1 MSLDQDTTLPL
12 DHLVSTMEAR
22 LDAWRVLNAA
32 CRAWAATGDETAKQ
46 AVEHQLRCLRS
57 LEEFYAFPGRQ
68 LMGNLAELAAEG
80 EAAGAARLSARLS
93 TALLSKSY
101 HSNPGEWDGDE
112 SSLDNADRL
121 PPALDGNG
129 GDVHRPYFE
138 VLVVTP
144 TPQAKWAEVS
154 REMRRLRR
162 RQDPFVYELVIV
174 GSFEDAALGA
184 VLNPAIQ
191 AVVAYDGFPFAS
203 QHDVPLLHRFL
214 QAHVPPGAADLTGE
228 AMTPALVR
236 MLKNLRPELDLY
248 LLSDRKVEEMA
259 ANPELACVR
268 RVFYEVEEPLEIHLS
283 ILKGINE
290 RYEAPYFDNLK
301 KYSQRPM
308 GTFHALPVA
317 RGKSIFKSNWIRD
330 MGEFYGL
337 NLFLAESSAT
347 TGGLDSLLEPT
358 GHIKTAQE
366 KAARAF
372 GADRAFFVT
381 NGTSTSNKIV
391 EQALLRPG
399 DIVLVD
405 RNCHKSHHY
414 GMVLAGARPV
424 YLEAYPMMEYSMY
437 GGVPLRTIK
446 KALLDLKAEGKLDR
460 VRMLLLTNCTFD
472 GHVYN
477 VRRVMEECLAIKPDL
492 IFLWDEAWF
501 GFARF
506 SPFFRQRT
514 AMGAAALIKRAI
526 AGSDY
531 RSALEAQRREV
542 GADPDPADA
551 RLLDRRLV
559 PDPDKVRVRVYQT
572 NSTHKS
578 MSALRQGSMI
588 LVCDQDFHHIEEAF
602 HEAIFTHTSTSPNL
616 QIIASLDV
624 ARRQM
629 ELEGY
634 EMVMKATQLALIIR
648 REVNRHPVVSKYF
661 RVLDLGEMVPAELRQ
676 TGLES
681 LTSTDW
687 TKAIE
692 SVWNDEFVLDP
703 TRLTLV
709 CGSAGFDGTAFKG
722 LLAEKYDIQI
732 NKTSRNSILLQT
744 NINNTRS
751 DVAHLMKVLVDIATG
766 IEEGLAA
773 GGEEAVAAFQGRVA
787 ALMKDV
793 PDMPNFSRFHDHF
806 REDPHSTTSEGDMR
820 SAFYLAYDEGSC
832 EHVKLNSREIDRRL
846 KNGPE
851 LVSANFVIPYPP
863 GFPIM
868 VPGQVITAETI
879 EFMRKLDVKE
889 IHGYQASLGL
899 KLLNPKALVAQPVMR
914 IEVA

>member
-1 MSLDQDTTLPL
+1 MTADAQNALPL
-12 DHLVSTMEAR
+12 DHLVSTMEGR
-22 LDAWRVLNAA
+22 LDAWRELNAA
-32 CRAWAATGDETAKQ
+32 TRAWAAGADARTRQ
-46 AVEHQLRCLRS
+46 AVDRHLGRLRS
-57 LEEFYAFPGRQ
+57 LEGFYAFPGRP
-68 LMGNLAELAAEG
+68 LMDRLADLVTEG
-80 EAAGAARLSARLS
+80 DAVGSARLSARLS
-93 TALLSKSY
+93 AALLSKSF
-101 HSNPGEWDGDE
+101 HGTPGEWDDDTSLE
-112 SSLDNADRL
+112 SADRL
-121 PPALDGNG
+121 PPALEG
-129 GDVHRPYFE
+129 GTGSEAHRPYFE
-138 VLVVTP
+138 VLIVTP
-144 TPQAKWAEVS
+144 VS
-154 REMRRLRR
+154 QTRWSAAAQEMRRMRR
-162 RQDPFVYELVIV
+162 HQDLFVYEPVFV
-174 GSFEDAALGA
+174 GSFEDAVLAA

-191 AVVAYDGFPFAS
+191 AAVIYDGFHFAS
-203 QHDVPLLHRFL
+203 SYDVPLLHGFL
-214 QAHVPPGAADLTGE
+214 ETHIPPGTADLSGD
-228 AMTPALVR
+228 AMTPTLVR

-259 ANPELACVR
+259 ASDGLSAVR

-283 ILKGINE
+283 ILKGIND
-290 RYEAPYFDNLK
+290 RFATPYFDNLK
-301 KYSQRPM
+301 KYSQRPI
-308 GTFHALPVA
+308 GTFHALPIA

-358 GHIKTAQE
+358 GNIKTAQE

-372 GADRAFFVT
+372 GADHAYFVT

-414 GMVLAGARPV
+414 GMVLAGAQPV

-437 GGVPLRTIK
+437 GGVPLRSIK
-446 KALLDLKAEGKLDR
+446 QALLDLKAEGKLDR

-514 AMGAAALIKRAI
+514 AMGAAALIRQAI
-526 AGSDY
+526 AGGEY
-531 RSALEAQRREV
+531 RTRLDEQRREL
-542 GADPDPADA
+542 GEDPDPADS
-551 RLLDRRLV
+551 RQLDRHLV
-559 PDPDKVRVRVYQT
+559 PDPDKVRLRVYQT

-588 LVCDQDFHHIEEAF
+588 LVCDQDFHHVEEAF
-602 HEAIFTHTSTSPNL
+602 HEAIFTHSSTSPNL

-634 EMVMKATQLALIIR
+634 EMVMKATQLALVIR
-648 REVNRHPVVSKYF
+648 REVNRHPLVSKYF
-661 RVLDLGEMVPAELRQ
+661 RVLDLDEMVPAEFRR
-676 TGLES
+676 TGMTS
-681 LTSTDW
+681 LASTNW
-687 TKAIE
+687 VEATE
-692 SVWNDEFVLDP
+692 SVRNDEFVLDP

-709 CGSAGFDGTAFKG
+709 CGTAGFDGTSFKG
-722 LLAEKYDIQI
+722 LLAEKYDIQL
-732 NKTSRNSILLQT
+732 NKTSRNSVLLQT

-751 DVAHLMKVLVDIATG
+751 DVAHLMKVLVDIARG
-766 IEEGLAA
+766 IEERLAS
-773 GGEEAVAAFQGRVA
+773 GGAPEAEAFGMRVQS
-787 ALMKDV
+787 LMKDV
-793 PDMPNFSRFHDHF
+793 PDLPNFSRFHDHF
-806 REDPHSTTSEGDMR
+806 REDPQSATTEGDMR
-820 SAFYLAYDEGSC
+820 AAFYLAYDEASC
-832 EHVKLNSREIDRRL
+832 EHVRLNSEEIDRRL
-846 KNGPE
+846 KDGPE
-851 LVSANFVIPYPP
+851 MVSANFVIPYPP

-879 EFMRKLDVKE
+879 AFMRKLDVKE

-899 KLLNPKALVAQPVMR
+899 KLLNPQALPIRQVAPIKAA
-914 IEVA
+914 